1 MKKAILNYRDHIKLL
16 LQCSLLD
23 SMNAMQRNAFIKL
36 CHKREFQKNE
46 FIFHQGDPASG
57 LYIIESGQVK
67 LFVPDSEEIGIT
79 IKPYQSFAEFSLTS
93 EIKRSYSAQCLEPC
107 TLYGFFKSD
116 FDVLKKR
123 HPDIGIKL
131 YEAIVQLGTQLLE
144 LSMDSIRKSN
154 GLNEAIKQHFELYAL
169 QTEISPK

>member
-1 MKKAILNYRDHIKLL
+1 MKKAIIHYRDHIKLL

-23 SMNAMQRNAFIKL
+23 SMSPLQRNAFIKL

-46 FIFHQGDPASG
+46 FLFHQGDPASG
-57 LYIIESGQVK
+57 LYIVESGSVN
-67 LFVPDSEEIGIT
+67 LFIPDAESSQIT

-93 EIKRSYSAQCLEPC
+93 EVKRSYSAQCLENS

-144 LSMDSIRKSN
+144 LSMDSIKKSQ
-154 GLNEAIKQHFELYAL
+154 GLNEAIKHHFELYAL